1 MISRQISMFH
11 SQKFGQTAARQGKST
26 KYYQNWGSET
36 FPRVNTEPC
45 PVNLRFSAYTCDLN
59 WSSILQQ
66 HHMLKCNLCNI

>member
-36 FPRVNTEPC
+36 FPRVNTEPY
-45 PVNLRFSAYTCDLN
+45 PVNLRFLHICV
-59 WSSILQQ
+59 I
-66 HHMLKCNLCNI
+66 